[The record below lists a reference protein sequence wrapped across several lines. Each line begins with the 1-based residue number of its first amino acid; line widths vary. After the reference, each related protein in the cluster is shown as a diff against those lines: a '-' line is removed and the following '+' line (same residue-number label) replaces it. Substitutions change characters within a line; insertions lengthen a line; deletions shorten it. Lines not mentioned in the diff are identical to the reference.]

1 MIKIL
6 LLDDEPNI
14 LAALQRVLRREA
26 AWTVDAFSDPQ
37 EALEAVANNE
47 YAVIISDYQMPAI
60 DGVTF
65 LQFAKQSQPHAVR
78 MILSAHGDRDSM
90 MHAINRAEI
99 YRFLTKPWDD
109 YELKATLR
117 SAIDLHLLRHQ
128 NQRLLEQVRR
138 QQAVLQQQQEELL
151 RLETENPGLTRVRR
165 DEEGAV
171 IIEGIYEE

>member
-14 LAALQRVLRREA
+14 LAALQRLLRREA
-26 AWTVDAFSDPQ
+26 SWAVDAFSDPQ
-37 EALEAVANNE
+37 EALDALSRNE
-47 YAVIISDYQMPAI
+47 YAVIISDYQMPTI

-65 LQFAKQSQPHAVR
+65 LQFAKQSQPQAVR
-78 MILSAHGDRDSM
+78 MVLSAHGDRESM
-90 MHAINRAEI
+90 MNAINRAEI
-99 YRFLTKPWDD
+99 YRFLNKPWDD
-109 YELKATLR
+109 YELKAALR

-138 QQAVLQQQQEELL
+138 QQAVLRQQQEELA

-165 DEEGAV
+165 DEDGAV
-171 IIEGIYEE
+171 IIEGLYEE